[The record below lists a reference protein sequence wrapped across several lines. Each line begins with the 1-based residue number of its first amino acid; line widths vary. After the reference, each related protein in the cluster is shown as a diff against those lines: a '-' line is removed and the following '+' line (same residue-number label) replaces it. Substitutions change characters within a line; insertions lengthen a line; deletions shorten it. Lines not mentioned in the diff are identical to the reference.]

1 LVISTKIH
9 YNILLNPC
17 LRNNDDS
24 KATMRI
30 KPSKQNNQEVI
41 DVQAHT
47 SDSVDS
53 AEEFNAVNDELLS
66 VDVSSEEGQE
76 DGEVENTKEDVSWE
90 SLSTALT
97 PTTTL
102 GRYLAEVRRY
112 PFLSKEEELQLF
124 HEYQQLGTREAAVKL
139 ILANLRV
146 SVKIA
151 SEYGLAGLDQMDLIQ
166 EGNVGLLQAMK
177 KFDPTKNVRFYA
189 YAAWW
194 VRAFVLRYLLNNF
207 RLVKIGTTQEQRRLF
222 YNLGR
227 EKAKLERQGY
237 IPDPKLLAD
246 RLNVR
251 ERDVVEMG
259 QRLGSWELSLDQP
272 MTEDGEGTFHD
283 LLPAIQTPV
292 DDQLANTQLRLLF
305 RKKLAEFAKTLTERE
320 EDILRNRMLSETPVT
335 LEGLGRKY
343 SITKE
348 RSRQIEAKIIKRLRE
363 FMKNDIH
370 DFELL
375 KK

>member
-1 LVISTKIH
+1 MVICKKFITISSIH
-9 YNILLNPC
+9 AIGIDIASELN
-17 LRNNDDS
+17 
-24 KATMRI
+24 MQI
-30 KPSKQNNQEVI
+30 KPSKHNKQEVI
-41 DVQAHT
+41 DVQAHH

-53 AEEFNAVNDELLS
+53 AEEFMEDTDPLIPIDISPE
-66 VDVSSEEGQE
+66 DVHKEDEEGEKTNE
-76 DGEVENTKEDVSWE
+76 DASWE
-90 SLSTALT
+90 DLSTALT

-102 GRYLAEVRRY
+102 SRYLAEVRRY

-124 HEYQQLGTREAAVKL
+124 HEYHNLGVREAAVKL

-207 RLVKIGTTQEQRRLF
+207 RLVKIGTTQEQRKLF
-222 YNLGR
+222 YNLR
-227 EKAKLERQGY
+227 KEKAKLERQGY
-237 IPDPKLLAD
+237 VPDPKLLAD

-251 ERDVVEMG
+251 ERDVVEMD

-283 LLPAIQTPV
+283 LLPAVQPPV
-292 DDQLANTQLRLLF
+292 DDQIGNSQLRLLF

-335 LEGLGRKY
+335 LEDLGKKY

-348 RSRQIEAKIIKRLRE
+348 RSRQIEAKIIKKLRE
-363 FMKNDIH
+363 FMKKDLH

>member
-1 LVISTKIH
+1 
-9 YNILLNPC
+9 
-17 LRNNDDS
+17 
-24 KATMRI
+24 M
-30 KPSKQNNQEVI
+30 KPSKKINPEVI
-41 DVQAHT
+41 DIQAHT

-53 AEEFNAVNDELLS
+53 AEEFNSDTDEVLPLNNS
-66 VDVSSEEGQE
+66 PDEDQE
-76 DGEVENTKEDVSWE
+76 DLEEENTNNDATWE

-102 GRYLAEVRRY
+102 SRYLAEIRRY

-222 YNLGR
+222 YNLRR

-237 IPDPKLLAD
+237 VPDPKLLAD

-251 ERDVVEMG
+251 ERDVVEMD

-283 LLPAIQTPV
+283 LLPAVQTPV
-292 DDQLANTQLRLLF
+292 DEQLGNTQLRLLF
-305 RKKLAEFAKTLTERE
+305 RKKIAEFAKTLTERE

-335 LEGLGRKY
+335 LEDLGKKY

-348 RSRQIEAKIIKRLRE
+348 RSRQIEAKIIKKLRE
-363 FMKNDIH
+363 FMKKDIH

-375 KK
+375 NK

>member
-1 LVISTKIH
+1 
-9 YNILLNPC
+9 
-17 LRNNDDS
+17 
-24 KATMRI
+24 MRI
-30 KPSKQNNQEVI
+30 KPSKKNNPDVI
-41 DVQAHT
+41 DVPVKTLDAT
-47 SDSVDS
+47 PSIEESDSL
-53 AEEFNAVNDELLS
+53 AGELLPIATS
-66 VDVSSEEGQE
+66 QDEDQSEPEE
-76 DGEVENTKEDVSWE
+76 ETKDTATWDT
-90 SLSTALT
+90 LSTALT

-102 GRYLAEVRRY
+102 SRYLAEVRRY
-112 PFLSKEEELQLF
+112 PFLTKEEELQLF
-124 HEYQQLGTREAAVKL
+124 QEYQRLGTREAAVKL

-151 SEYGLAGLDQMDLIQ
+151 SEYGMAGLDQMDLIQ

-177 KFDPTKNVRFYA
+177 KFDPTRNVRFYA

-222 YNLGR
+222 YNLRR

-251 ERDVVEMG
+251 ERDVVEMD

-283 LLPAIQTPV
+283 LLPAPQTPV
-292 DDQLANTQLRLLF
+292 DDQLANTQLRNLF
-305 RKKLAEFAKTLTERE
+305 RKKLAEFARTLSERE
-320 EDILRNRMLSETPVT
+320 EDILRNRLLSETPVT
-335 LEGLGRKY
+335 LEDLGKKY

-348 RSRQIEAKIIKRLRE
+348 RSRQIEAKIIKKLRE
-363 FMKNDIH
+363 FMKNEIH

-375 KK
+375 RK

>member
-1 LVISTKIH
+1 
-9 YNILLNPC
+9 
-17 LRNNDDS
+17 
-24 KATMRI
+24 MRR
-30 KPSKQNNQEVI
+30 KPSKKNNPEVI
-41 DVQAHT
+41 DVPVKT
-47 SDSVDS
+47 LDSTDSIEESDSM
-53 AEEFNAVNDELLS
+53 AEESLQAIDISYDE
-66 VDVSSEEGQE
+66 DQSEEKE
-76 DGEVENTKEDVSWE
+76 EKKDTKDAATWE
-90 SLSTALT
+90 TLSTALT

-102 GRYLAEVRRY
+102 TRYLAEVRRY
-112 PFLSKEEELQLF
+112 PFLTKEEELQLF

-151 SEYGLAGLDQMDLIQ
+151 SEYGMAGLDQMDLIQ

-177 KFDPTKNVRFYA
+177 KFDPTRNVRFYA

-194 VRAFVLRYLLNNF
+194 VRAFILRHLLNNF

-222 YNLGR
+222 YNLR
-227 EKAKLERQGY
+227 KEKAKLEREGY

-251 ERDVVEMG
+251 ERDVVEMD

-272 MTEDGEGTFHD
+272 MTEDGEATFHD

-292 DDQLANTQLRLLF
+292 DDQLANTQLRRLF
-305 RKKLAEFAKTLTERE
+305 RKKLAEFAHTLSERE
-320 EDILRNRMLSETPVT
+320 EDILRNRLLSETPVT
-335 LEGLGRKY
+335 LEDLGRKY

-348 RSRQIEAKIIKRLRE
+348 RSRQIEAKIIKKLRE
-363 FMKNDIH
+363 FMKSGIH

-375 KK
+375 RR

>member
-1 LVISTKIH
+1 
-9 YNILLNPC
+9 
-17 LRNNDDS
+17 
-24 KATMRI
+24 MRI
-30 KPSKQNNQEVI
+30 KPSKKNNPDVI
-41 DVQAHT
+41 DVPVKTLDAT
-47 SDSVDS
+47 PSIEESDSL
-53 AEEFNAVNDELLS
+53 AGELLPIATS
-66 VDVSSEEGQE
+66 QDEDQSEPEE
-76 DGEVENTKEDVSWE
+76 ETKDTATWE
-90 SLSTALT
+90 TLSTALT

-102 GRYLAEVRRY
+102 SRYLAEVRRY
-112 PFLSKEEELQLF
+112 PFLTKEEELQLF
-124 HEYQQLGTREAAVKL
+124 QEYQQLGTREAAVKL

-151 SEYGLAGLDQMDLIQ
+151 SEYGMAGLDQMDLIQ

-177 KFDPTKNVRFYA
+177 KFDPTRNVRFYA

-222 YNLGR
+222 YNLRR

-251 ERDVVEMG
+251 ERDVVEMD

-283 LLPAIQTPV
+283 LLPAPQTPV
-292 DDQLANTQLRLLF
+292 DDQLANTQLRMLF
-305 RKKLAEFAKTLTERE
+305 RKKLAEFARTLSERE
-320 EDILRNRMLSETPVT
+320 EDILRNRLLSETPVT
-335 LEGLGRKY
+335 LEDLGKKY

-348 RSRQIEAKIIKRLRE
+348 RTRQIEAKIIKKLRE
-363 FMKNDIH
+363 FMKSEIH

-375 KK
+375 RK

>member
-1 LVISTKIH
+1 
-9 YNILLNPC
+9 
-17 LRNNDDS
+17 
-24 KATMRI
+24 MRL
-30 KPSKQNNQEVI
+30 KPSKKINTEVI
-41 DVQAHT
+41 DVEAHT

-53 AEEFNAVNDELLS
+53 AEEFNPTSDEVLPVEDS
-66 VDVSSEEGQE
+66 PNESESQPEE
-76 DGEVENTKEDVSWE
+76 EHTKDGASWE

-102 GRYLAEVRRY
+102 SRYLAEIRRY
-112 PFLSKEEELQLF
+112 PFLSKEEEIQLF

-194 VRAFVLRYLLNNF
+194 VRAFVLRYLVNNF

-222 YNLGR
+222 YNLRR

-251 ERDVVEMG
+251 ERDVVEMD

-283 LLPAIQTPV
+283 LLPAVQTPV
-292 DDQLANTQLRLLF
+292 DDQLGNTQLRLLF
-305 RKKLAEFAKTLTERE
+305 RKKLAEFARTLTERE

-335 LEGLGRKY
+335 LEDLGKKY

-348 RSRQIEAKIIKRLRE
+348 RSRQIEAKIIKKLRE
-363 FMKNDIH
+363 FMKKDIH
-370 DFELL
+370 DFEFIG
-375 KK
+375 K

>member
-1 LVISTKIH
+1 
-9 YNILLNPC
+9 
-17 LRNNDDS
+17 
-24 KATMRI
+24 MRM
-30 KPSKQNNQEVI
+30 KPSKKINPEVI
-41 DVQAHT
+41 DIQAHT

-53 AEEFNAVNDELLS
+53 AEEFNSDPDEVLPLENS
-66 VDVSSEEGQE
+66 PDEDKEDLEE
-76 DGEVENTKEDVSWE
+76 ENTKNDATWE

-102 GRYLAEVRRY
+102 SRYLAEIRRY

-222 YNLGR
+222 YNLRR

-237 IPDPKLLAD
+237 VPDPKLLAD

-251 ERDVVEMG
+251 ERDVVEMD

-283 LLPAIQTPV
+283 LLPAVQTPV
-292 DDQLANTQLRLLF
+292 DEQLGNTQLRLLF
-305 RKKLAEFAKTLTERE
+305 RKKIAEFAKTLTERE

-335 LEGLGRKY
+335 LEDLGKKY

-348 RSRQIEAKIIKRLRE
+348 RSRQIEAKIIKKLRE
-363 FMKNDIH
+363 FMKKDIH

-375 KK
+375 NK

>member
-1 LVISTKIH
+1 M
-9 YNILLNPC
+9 
-17 LRNNDDS
+17 
-24 KATMRI
+24 AI
-30 KPSKQNNQEVI
+30 KPSKSSKRINAEVI
-41 DVQAHT
+41 DVESHP
-47 SDSVDS
+47 SDTVDS
-53 AEEFNAVNDELLS
+53 TEEILL
-66 VDVSSEEGQE
+66 VDGSPE
-76 DGEVENTKEDVSWE
+76 DTEADVKEDHTKDEANWE

-102 GRYLAEVRRY
+102 SRYLAEVRRY

-222 YNLGR
+222 YNLRR

-237 IPDPKLLAD
+237 VPDPKLLAD

-251 ERDVVEMG
+251 ERDVVEMD

-272 MTEDGEGTFHD
+272 MTEEGEGTFHD

-292 DDQLANTQLRLLF
+292 DDQLGRTQLRLLF
-305 RKKLAEFAKTLTERE
+305 RKKLAEFARTLTERE

-335 LEGLGRKY
+335 LEDLGKKY

-348 RSRQIEAKIIKRLRE
+348 RSRQIEAKIINKLRE
-363 FMKNDIH
+363 FMKKDIH

-375 KK
+375 AE

>member
-1 LVISTKIH
+1 
-9 YNILLNPC
+9 
-17 LRNNDDS
+17 
-24 KATMRI
+24 MRDRAHKTQI
-30 KPSKQNNQEVI
+30 MRMKPSKKNKPKVM
-41 DVQAHT
+41 DVLVNT
-47 SDSVDS
+47 TDLNDSV
-53 AEEFNAVNDELLS
+53 EELGSRAD
-66 VDVSSEEGQE
+66 
-76 DGEVENTKEDVSWE
+76 E
-90 SLSTALT
+90 SLPVDISHDESQPEPEEPQTKDAATWEAMSTALS

-102 GRYLAEVRRY
+102 SRYLAEVRRY

-124 HEYQQLGTREAAVKL
+124 QEYQHLGTREAAMKL

-146 SVKIA
+146 CVKIA

-194 VRAFVLRYLLNNF
+194 VRAFILRYLLNNF

-222 YNLGR
+222 YNLRR

-251 ERDVVEMG
+251 ERDVVEMD

-292 DDQLANTQLRLLF
+292 DDQLANTQLRVLF
-305 RKKLAEFAKTLTERE
+305 RKKLAEFARTLTERE

-335 LEGLGRKY
+335 LEDLGKKY

-348 RSRQIEAKIIKRLRE
+348 RSRQIEAKIIKKLRE
-363 FMKNDIH
+363 FMKNEIL

-375 KK
+375 RQ